1 MPGPS
6 PASISRRNRYIPLPS
21 QAPDDED
28 VIIHP
33 TLEFRSNGVQPEH
46 HLRTIGTIVHPR
58 SEHPAS
64 AHLSD
69 SATVPRLQSLAVVHP
84 DLPWPITVHPSKR
97 TPFVTV
103 FDVIRAISEAM
114 EIPID
119 HSRRRIDLVGRGRK
133 FLGLRKSEMG
143 GDVWEMCLV

>member
-1 MPGPS
+1 MTDLNRYPPPPSPSVGHTTSMPGPL

-21 QAPDDED
+21 QAPDDKD

-33 TLEFRSNGVQPEH
+33 TLEFRPNGVQPEH
-46 HLRTIGTIVHPR
+46 HLKTIGTI
-58 SEHPAS
+58 
-64 AHLSD
+64 
-69 SATVPRLQSLAVVHP
+69 
-84 DLPWPITVHPSKR
+84 PITVHSSTR
-97 TPFVTV
+97 APFVTV

-119 HSRRRIDLVGRGRK
+119 HSRRRIDLVGRSRK
-133 FLGLRKSEMG
+133 LMGLRKSEMG